1 MKTSDKLLTA
11 ICLGY
16 TASLGIRGELPAWV
30 LSANI
35 SHMHRKQTGYLYP
48 YYRRQDISSTAAEL
62 YAQRNLLTK
71 GGVLTVGAGLGYL
84 KGSGD
89 AGGIATT
96 RIDTIRFSAT
106 LADDGSCLR
115 CHADTLIIYDGKAI
129 SADWTATTETDET
142 SGARRLCWILSSETP
157 VATLSNGQHLYL
169 LSENIQTSR
178 LEGMTLRSDE
188 KSDDEMTFKFPQNQ
202 EVYAVL
208 SADKPFAGSASAF
221 LEIWASA
228 RFIHSRR

>member
-129 SADWTATTETDET
+129 SADWTATAETDET

-178 LEGMTLRSDE
+178 LEGMTLRSD
-188 KSDDEMTFKFPQNQ
+188 KKDDDEMTFKFPQNQ

>member
-1 MKTSDKLLTA
+1 MERIIRKLLLLWA
-11 ICLGY
+11 
-16 TASLGIRGELPAWV
+16 V
-30 LSANI
+30 LSSLTATAQTEADNTLQIRLADGTTITLPTSSI
-35 SHMHRKQTGYLYP
+35 SDIRFRQSETPSYEGLTGKW
-48 YYRRQDISSTAAEL
+48 
-62 YAQRNLLTK
+62 LL
-71 GGVLTVGAGLGYL
+71 VASPM
-84 KGSGD
+84 GSDD

-129 SADWTATTETDET
+129 SADWTATAETDET

-208 SADKPFAGSASAF
+208 SDDKPFAGSASAF